1 MAPDS
6 MDLVSVVSPD
16 GGLWIRRQVFEH
28 SASSATLL
36 SSPSSSDI
44 DFPALARAL
53 SAASALPPP
62 SPPAVPYP
70 AYTAILAA
78 HARLPPATADLI
90 VEALETNA
98 PCAFVCCND
107 SDNLAPGRQVDYRGL
122 LIPVPELIA
131 FMLLHVAS
139 ANASRYRQTADSVWP
154 APDAAAAVIA
164 DRAPADPDAPRPP
177 DHVEHQVAVLQAS
190 QAAALQAA
198 QPAQSP
204 LSHSPH
210 RPFHQQALPPNS
222 PPPTISAAPP
232 EMLTLNLSPLRPDA
246 PVTARKKSATPPSPA
261 LNRTSSIV
269 ASVSHSLQ
277 KETHLVASNISD
289 LLTAIAACY
298 GEAGT
303 ASNGTRRPRREQ
315 DDDDDDDDEENIDH
329 RKDILKAKA
338 KARDA
343 LTGADTTTMNGSTGG
358 GGERT
363 AEKSDVMISRP
374 MLESL
379 SFLLTTAASA
389 DCQQRLPISSIVP
402 EWRDP
407 ACTHS
412 FPLPRLVE
420 LTTKALTT
428 MSADPCSGPV
438 DTAEI
443 RSLERKTIIR
453 RSVPGTSVNPTDFPH
468 GREVRITD
476 CSEANIY
483 LVCSLGRVSLIGCND
498 CTLFVGS
505 CVSISA
511 MNCNRVRIHT
521 IARVCRVTNC
531 FDSHLYVCTNR
542 RPQLV
547 GDCRGIHFAPYNAI
561 YPCIARELAAVGV
574 DPSRNT
580 WNQFYRPATSLE
592 RSGDDDIKLSPAVV
606 CELPP
611 EKFLPFAVP
620 VRAEDCGGEGS
631 SAAVH
636 DSDDDASSLSGDA
649 GPSLRLLFRFEIPLP
664 AEYATVI
671 DERRLAVEA
680 LTRGINALPAEIKLP
695 LASDEEED
703 DEMSDLPTSPE
714 PPSGSVTPPSGVSSA
729 PARPPVSMR
738 EHTKHAIEE
747 RFRSWLISSGN
758 MRQFSDLV
766 RLSSPEVLGE
776 APPPSSS
783 EEAGA

>member
-44 DFPALARAL
+44 DFTALARAL
-53 SAASALPPP
+53 SSASSLPPP
-62 SPPAVPYP
+62 SPPAVPYA
-70 AYTAILAA
+70 AYTAILSA
-78 HARLPPATADLI
+78 HAHLPPATADLI

-98 PCAFVCCND
+98 PCAFVLCND
-107 SDNLAPGRQVDYRGL
+107 TDNLAPGRQVDYRGL

-139 ANASRYRQTADSVWP
+139 ANASRYRETADSVWP
-154 APDAAAAVIA
+154 ALDAAAAVMDDGAAA
-164 DRAPADPDAPRPP
+164 DGDTPRPADDA
-177 DHVEHQVAVLQAS
+177 EQQVAVLQAS
-190 QAAALQAA
+190 QVAALNAA
-198 QPAQSP
+198 LPAQSP
-204 LSHSPH
+204 VSHSPH
-210 RPFHQQALPPNS
+210 RPFPQQALPPNS
-222 PPPTISAAPP
+222 PPRTLSGAPA
-232 EMLTLNLSPLRPDA
+232 EMLTLNLSPLRPEA
-246 PVTARKKSATPPSPA
+246 PVTARKKSAGPPSPA
-261 LNRTSSIV
+261 LNGTSAIV

-289 LLTAIAACY
+289 LLKAIAACY
-298 GEAGT
+298 GDAGSG
-303 ASNGTRRPRREQ
+303 SNGTGGARRQE
-315 DDDDDDDDEENIDH
+315 DDDDDDDEEENVDH
-329 RKDILKAKA
+329 RKDILEAKA
-338 KARDA
+338 KARGA
-343 LTGADTTTMNGSTGG
+343 LTGSDGTTINGGTAGG
-358 GGERT
+358 GGGRG
-363 AEKSDVMISRP
+363 AEKSDVMISRQ
-374 MLESL
+374 MLENL
-379 SFLLTTAASA
+379 SFLLTTAASTV
-389 DCQQRLPISSIVP
+389 CQQRLPIASIVP

-407 ACTHS
+407 ACTDS

-428 MSADPCSGPV
+428 MSADPSSGPV

-476 CSEANIY
+476 CSEANVY

-531 FDSHLYVCTNR
+531 FDSDLYVCTNR

-547 GDCRGIHFAPYNAI
+547 GDCRGIRFAPYNAI
-561 YPCIARELAAVGV
+561 YPCIARDLAAVGV
-574 DPSRNT
+574 DPSRST
-580 WNQFYRPATSLE
+580 WNHFYRPATSLE

-606 CELPP
+606 SELPP

-631 SAAVH
+631 SATAH
-636 DSDDDASSLSGDA
+636 DSDDDTSSLSGD

-695 LASDEEED
+695 LASDDEED

-714 PPSGSVTPPSGVSSA
+714 PPSGSVTPPSGVSSPPA
-729 PARPPVSMR
+729 PPPVSMR
-738 EHTKHAIEE
+738 EQAKHAIEE

-766 RLSSPEVLGE
+766 RLSSPEVLE
-776 APPPSSS
+776 DAPPPSSS
-783 EEAGA
+783 EEPGT